1 MHRGVGIVVES
12 RRLFARMETEGLF
25 AHRLTPPRSIVLRV
39 RRDEGS
45 APYDV
50 SLVVRDPVALAR
62 LTVGGTVCLQIA
74 DDEPTSVLFDWDAA
88 VSGQDTRRT
97 DPLRP
102 RPVADP
108 SSSAASER
116 DDTPSLR

>member
-25 AHRLTPPRSIVLRV
+25 ARRLVPPRSIVLRV
-39 RRDEGS
+39 RRDDRS

-50 SLVVRDPVALAR
+50 PLVVRDPVALAR
-62 LTVGGTVCLQIA
+62 LTVGGTVRLLIA
-74 DDEPTSVLFDWDAA
+74 DDDPTSVLFDWDAA
-88 VSGQDTRRT
+88 APGQDTRRT
-97 DPLRP
+97 EPLRP
-102 RPVADP
+102 RLVVDP